1 MNNSKA
7 YIELHI
13 LLLIYSFGA
22 VCSKYA
28 GQCDFMSP
36 KFILFYSLVLLDLA
50 VYAIVWQQILKK
62 LPLVSAYANKAVTV
76 IWGLIWGMVIFK
88 ESLTLWNIIGA
99 IVIIIGIYI
108 VVRADA
114 DK

>member
-1 MNNSKA
+1 
-7 YIELHI
+7 
-13 LLLIYSFGA
+13 
-22 VCSKYA
+22 
-28 GQCDFMSP
+28 MSP

-50 VYAIVWQQILKK
+50 VYAIVWQQILKE

-88 ESLTLWNIIGA
+88 ESLTIWNVIGA

>member
-1 MNNSKA
+1 
-7 YIELHI
+7 
-13 LLLIYSFGA
+13 
-22 VCSKYA
+22 
-28 GQCDFMSP
+28 MSP
-36 KFILFYSLVLLDLA
+36 KFILFYSMVLLDLA

-88 ESLTLWNIIGA
+88 ESLTIWNVIGA

>member
-1 MNNSKA
+1 
-7 YIELHI
+7 
-13 LLLIYSFGA
+13 
-22 VCSKYA
+22 
-28 GQCDFMSP
+28 MSP

-88 ESLTLWNIIGA
+88 ESLTIWNVIGA

>member
-1 MNNSKA
+1 
-7 YIELHI
+7 
-13 LLLIYSFGA
+13 
-22 VCSKYA
+22 
-28 GQCDFMSP
+28 MSP

-50 VYAIVWQQILKK
+50 IYAIVWQQILKK

-88 ESLTLWNIIGA
+88 ESLTIWNVIGA

>member
-1 MNNSKA
+1 
-7 YIELHI
+7 
-13 LLLIYSFGA
+13 
-22 VCSKYA
+22 
-28 GQCDFMSP
+28 MSP

-88 ESLTLWNIIGA
+88 ESLTIWNVIGA
-99 IVIIIGIYI
+99 IVIIVGIYI

>member
-1 MNNSKA
+1 
-7 YIELHI
+7 
-13 LLLIYSFGA
+13 
-22 VCSKYA
+22 
-28 GQCDFMSP
+28 MSP

-50 VYAIVWQQILKK
+50 VYAIVWQQVLKK

-88 ESLTLWNIIGA
+88 ESLTIWNVIGA